1 MIQLIKVVN
10 ILYELLQKYVK
21 HKISSKMPSSLYQSF
36 REQLV
41 QNLEPA
47 VCQHLFRVY
56 ACMTLACAAAAAGSI
71 VHLAGLWSA
80 GLLSWLLQLATCVAL
95 FQIPPSGD
103 NRALRLGL
111 LLATGALTGH
121 LLGLTVEYALVVDPG
136 IVVTGL
142 AGTTVSFACLSLSA
156 LLARRGSFLLLGAV
170 LSNMMALLLVMVL
183 GNLFLQSWFVHKIS
197 LYLAMAAMLG
207 FVLLDTQLIVEDFR
221 QGNEDYVVHSLK
233 LFFCAVDI
241 FRLLVSILMGKRS
254 NSRTRTE
261 HRD

>member
-1 MIQLIKVVN
+1 M
-10 ILYELLQKYVK
+10 
-21 HKISSKMPSSLYQSF
+21 SSSLYQSF

-47 VCQHLFRVY
+47 VCQHLFHVY
-56 ACMTLACAAAAAGSI
+56 TCMTLTCAAAASGSI
-71 VHLAGLWSA
+71 IHLSGVWSA

-95 FQIPPSGD
+95 CLVPPRNG

-136 IVVTGL
+136 IVATGL
-142 AGTTVSFACLSLSA
+142 LGTTVSFACLSLSA

-170 LSNMMALLLVMVL
+170 LSNMMALLLMTVL
-183 GNLFLQSWFVHKIS
+183 ANLLLHSWFVYRIS
-197 LYLAMAAMLG
+197 LYLAMAAMFG

-221 QGNEDYVVHSLK
+221 QGNDDYVVHSLK

-241 FRLLVSILMGKRS
+241 FRLLVAMLIGKRS
-254 NSRTRTE
+254 HSRSRTE